1 MVVPMLFMH
10 LETPAIAGQMA
21 AKRQNVDKA
30 HAPSPWVIA
39 GMLLALL
46 IELAV
51 KPHIMARDNLALWH
65 NLGSA
70 FYVLQWLC
78 AGKCAFFDRN
88 LFRFGSFDLTARGQA
103 LVTQHAQSFHFGAL
117 AATAAVLEHFDI
129 ARASHA
135 VFIDSA
141 FFFSAW
147 TPQHKQLA
155 DMLNGGCIELVGQSY
170 KHGFA
175 CLAIVA
181 QDADFD
187 EA

>member
-1 MVVPMLFMH
+1 MARLQVFLAALWWASLTTVGFMVVPMLFMH

-21 AKRQNVDKA
+21 GKLFSAQTWLAVACGILLLLAAKRQNLDKA

-78 AGKCAFFDRN
+78 AGK
-88 LFRFGSFDLTARGQA
+88 LLWA
-103 LVTQHAQSFHFGAL
+103 LSPMKPEPAIAAGPAQ
-117 AATAAVLEHFDI
+117 TD
-129 ARASHA
+129 
-135 VFIDSA
+135 
-141 FFFSAW
+141 
-147 TPQHKQLA
+147 
-155 DMLNGGCIELVGQSY
+155 
-170 KHGFA
+170 
-175 CLAIVA
+175 
-181 QDADFD
+181 
-187 EA
+187 